1 MTVKPQSLILN
12 THFEDYYLRKIF
24 WRYELRAN
32 IIYNSVEEPKAFE
45 LPARSK
51 VEQPIELTLPFSKNY
66 NGRNVDL
73 SIVNAGEASDVFV
86 KGAIKVAGGS

>member
-32 IIYNSVEEPKAFE
+32 IIYNSVEEPKVFE

-51 VEQPIELTLPFSKNY
+51 VEQPIELTLPYSKY
-66 NGRNVDL
+66 NNGKNGDL
-73 SIVNAGEASDVFV
+73 HRE
-86 KGAIKVAGGS
+86 